1 MLRNETVE
9 PRGRLSPF
17 KANLKK
23 TLQAAVFSAPIEKQ
37 AQIQYI
43 FFMDL
48 LKKLEECENR
58 YKVVQEMVLD
68 PNLVKDQKKYKDTMR
83 ENGYLSELSELYAQ
97 YRKVLQGIK
106 DAKEMI
112 TAEDD
117 VEMKEMAREE
127 LKSLE
132 EEQPKLEEEIKLKLV
147 PPDPLD
153 EKNIILEIR
162 SAAGGDEATLF
173 VRDLW
178 EMYCHL
184 ADRKGWKYEVM
195 EQQETEVG
203 GFNKIVTSI
212 SGKFVY
218 GTLRWESG
226 VHRVQRVPATESQGR
241 LQTSTATVAVLPE
254 AEETEIE
261 IKPGDVRIDVM
272 RAGGPGGQCV
282 NTTDSAVR
290 LTHIPTG
297 IVVIQQDEKSQI
309 KNKEKAF
316 RVLRAR
322 LFDLEESKK
331 QAERAAARSSMVGSG
346 ARSEKIR
353 TYNYPQDRVTDHRI
367 NYSQHNLP
375 AFMMGDMDAMLD
387 ALNVYAKEEQLK
399 ADITTLGN
407 D

>member
-1 MLRNETVE
+1 M
-9 PRGRLSPF
+9 G
-17 KANLKK
+17 
-23 TLQAAVFSAPIEKQ
+23 
-37 AQIQYI
+37 
-43 FFMDL
+43 MDL
-48 LKKLEECENR
+48 LKKLEECETR

-83 ENGYLSELSELYAQ
+83 ENGYLSELSALYDE
-97 YRKVLQGIK
+97 YKKVLQGIQ

-117 VEMKEMAREE
+117 AEMKEMAREE
-127 LKSLE
+127 LKELE
-132 EEQPKLEEEIKLKLV
+132 ERQPKLEEEIKLKLV

-162 SAAGGDEATLF
+162 SAAGGDEASLF
-173 VRDLW
+173 ARDLW
-178 EMYCHL
+178 EMYTHL
-184 ADRKGWKYEVM
+184 AENRGWKCEVM

-203 GFNKIVTSI
+203 GFNKIVMSI

-241 LQTSTATVAVLPE
+241 LQTSTVTVAVLPE

-297 IVVIQQDEKSQI
+297 LVVIQQDEKSQI

-331 QAERAAARSSMVGSG
+331 QAERASARSSMVGSG

-375 AFMMGDMDAMLD
+375 GFMAGQMDDMLD
-387 ALNVYAKEEQLK
+387 ALNVYAKEEQLA
-399 ADITTLGN
+399 ADITSL
-407 D
+407 

>member
-1 MLRNETVE
+1 
-9 PRGRLSPF
+9 
-17 KANLKK
+17 
-23 TLQAAVFSAPIEKQ
+23 
-37 AQIQYI
+37 
-43 FFMDL
+43 MDL
-48 LKKLEECENR
+48 IKKLDECENR
-58 YKVVQEMVLD
+58 LKEVSELVMD

-83 ENGYLSELSELYAQ
+83 EHGYLTEVCALYDE
-97 YRKVLQGIK
+97 YKKVLQGIQ

-117 VEMKEMAREE
+117 AEMKEMAREE
-127 LKSLE
+127 LKELE
-132 EEQPKLEEEIKLKLV
+132 EKQPQLEEQIKLKLV

-162 SAAGGDEATLF
+162 SAAGGDEASLF

-184 ADRKGWKYEVM
+184 ADRKGWKTETM
-195 EQQETEVG
+195 EAQETEVG

-226 VHRVQRVPATESQGR
+226 VHRVQRVPQTESQGR

-254 AEETEIE
+254 AEEADVKIN
-261 IKPGDVRIDVM
+261 PNDVRVDVM

-297 IVVIQQDEKSQI
+297 IVVIQQDQKSQI
-309 KNKEKAF
+309 KNKEKAWQ
-316 RVLRAR
+316 VLRAR
-322 LFDLEESKK
+322 LFDLEQSKID
-331 QAERAAARSSMVGSG
+331 AERSSARKSMVGNG
-346 ARSEKIR
+346 DRSEKIR
-353 TYNYPQDRVTDHRI
+353 TYNFPQDRVTDHRI
-367 NYSQHNLP
+367 NYSAHNLP
-375 AFMMGDMDAMLD
+375 GFMMGDMDDMLD
-387 ALNVYAKEEQLK
+387 ALNVYAKEEQL
-399 ADITTLGN
+399 N
-407 D
+407 EVN

>member
-1 MLRNETVE
+1 
-9 PRGRLSPF
+9 
-17 KANLKK
+17 
-23 TLQAAVFSAPIEKQ
+23 
-37 AQIQYI
+37 
-43 FFMDL
+43 MDL
-48 LKKLEECENR
+48 LRKLRELAKR
-58 YKVVQEMVLD
+58 YDEVALLVQD
-68 PNLVKDQKKYKDTMR
+68 ASLVKDQKKYKDVMR
-83 ENGYLSELSELYAQ
+83 EHDYLSEVKALYEDYQKLLKGIQDA
-97 YRKVLQGIK
+97 KVL
-106 DAKEMI
+106 I
-112 TAEDD
+112 TEDD
-117 VEMKEMAREE
+117 DAEMKEMAREE
-127 LKSLE
+127 LRKLE
-132 EEQPKLEEEIKLKLV
+132 EQQPKLEEQIKLKLV

-173 VRDLW
+173 VRDVW

-184 ADRKGWKYEVM
+184 ADRRGWKHETM
-195 EQQETEVG
+195 EAQETEVG
-203 GFNKIVTSI
+203 GFNRIVTSI

-241 LQTSTATVAVLPE
+241 LQTSTVTVAVLPE
-254 AEETEIE
+254 AEETEVD
-261 IKPGDVRIDVM
+261 IKPEDVRVDVM

-309 KNKEKAF
+309 KNKAKAF

-331 QAERAAARSSMVGSG
+331 NAERADARRCMVGTG

-367 NYSQHNLP
+367 NFSQHNLP
-375 AFMMGDMDAMLD
+375 AFMMGNMDDMLD
-387 ALNVYAKEEQLK
+387 ALNIYAKEEQLK
-399 ADITTLGN
+399 SDVTEMEYIK
-407 D
+407 

>member
-1 MLRNETVE
+1 
-9 PRGRLSPF
+9 
-17 KANLKK
+17 
-23 TLQAAVFSAPIEKQ
+23 
-37 AQIQYI
+37 
-43 FFMDL
+43 MDL

-58 YKVVQEMVLD
+58 YKIVQEMVLD

-97 YRKVLQGIK
+97 YKKVLQGIK

-184 ADRKGWKYEVM
+184 ADRKDWKYEVM

-322 LFDLEESKK
+322 LFDLEETKK

-375 AFMMGDMDAMLD
+375 GFMMGEMDGMLD

>member
-1 MLRNETVE
+1 
-9 PRGRLSPF
+9 
-17 KANLKK
+17 
-23 TLQAAVFSAPIEKQ
+23 
-37 AQIQYI
+37 
-43 FFMDL
+43 MDL
-48 LKKLEECENR
+48 IKKLDECEKR
-58 YKVVQEMVLD
+58 FKEVSDLVMD
-68 PNLVKDQKKYKDTMR
+68 PNLVKDPKKYKDTMR
-83 ENGYLSELSELYAQ
+83 EHGYLTELCALYDE
-97 YRKVLQGIK
+97 YKKVLQGIQ

-112 TAEDD
+112 TNEDD
-117 VEMKEMAREE
+117 ADMREMAREE
-127 LKSLE
+127 LKELE
-132 EEQPKLEEEIKLKLV
+132 EKLPKLEEDIKLKLV

-162 SAAGGDEATLF
+162 SAAGGDEASLF

-178 EMYCHL
+178 EMYTHL
-184 ADRKGWKYEVM
+184 AERKGWKTETM
-195 EQQETEVG
+195 EAQETEVG

-261 IKPGDVRIDVM
+261 IKPGDVRVDVM

-297 IVVIQQDEKSQI
+297 LVVIQQDEKSQI

-331 QAERAAARSSMVGSG
+331 QEERAAARSSMVGSG

-353 TYNYPQDRVTDHRI
+353 TYNFPQDRVTDHRI
-367 NYSQHNLP
+367 NYSAHNLP
-375 AFMMGDMDAMLD
+375 SFMMGEMDDMLD

-399 ADITTLGN
+399 SDITEL
-407 D
+407 

>member
-1 MLRNETVE
+1 MIY
-9 PRGRLSPF
+9 
-17 KANLKK
+17 
-23 TLQAAVFSAPIEKQ
+23 QPI
-37 AQIQYI
+37 
-43 FFMDL
+43 MDL
-48 LKKLEECENR
+48 IKKLEECEKRFKEVNEL
-58 YKVVQEMVLD
+58 VMD
-68 PNLVKDQKKYKDTMR
+68 PDLVKDAKKYKDTMR
-83 ENGYLSELSELYAQ
+83 EHGYLNEVCALSDEYK
-97 YRKVLQGIK
+97 KVLTGIQ

-117 VEMKEMAREE
+117 AEMKEMAREE
-127 LKSLE
+127 LKELE
-132 EEQPKLEEEIKLKLV
+132 ERLPKLEEDIKLKLV

-162 SAAGGDEATLF
+162 SAAGGDEASLF

-178 EMYCHL
+178 EMYTHL
-184 ADRKGWKYEVM
+184 ADRKGWKTETM
-195 EQQETEVG
+195 EAQETEVG

-226 VHRVQRVPATESQGR
+226 VHRVQRVPQTESQGR

-261 IKPGDVRIDVM
+261 IKLSDVRIDVM

-297 IVVIQQDEKSQI
+297 LVVIQQDEKSQI

-331 QAERAAARSSMVGSG
+331 QAERSAARSSMVGSG

-353 TYNYPQDRVTDHRI
+353 TYNFPQDRVTDHRI
-367 NYSQHNLP
+367 NYSAHNLP
-375 AFMMGDMDAMLD
+375 GFMMGNMDDMLD
-387 ALNVYAKEEQLK
+387 ALNVYAKEEQLA
-399 ADITTLGN
+399 ADVTTLES
-407 D
+407 

>member
-1 MLRNETVE
+1 
-9 PRGRLSPF
+9 
-17 KANLKK
+17 
-23 TLQAAVFSAPIEKQ
+23 
-37 AQIQYI
+37 
-43 FFMDL
+43 MDL
-48 LKKLEECENR
+48 LKKLDECENR
-58 YKVVQEMVLD
+58 LKEVSELVMD

-83 ENGYLSELSELYAQ
+83 EHGYLTEVCALYDE
-97 YRKVLQGIK
+97 YKKVLQGIQ

-117 VEMKEMAREE
+117 AEMKEMAREE
-127 LKSLE
+127 LKELE
-132 EEQPKLEEEIKLKLV
+132 EKQPKIEEEIKLKLV

-162 SAAGGDEATLF
+162 SAAGGDEASLF

-184 ADRKGWKYEVM
+184 ADRKGWKTETM
-195 EQQETEVG
+195 EAQETEVG

-226 VHRVQRVPATESQGR
+226 VHRVQRVPQTESQGR

-254 AEETEIE
+254 AEEADVKIN
-261 IKPGDVRIDVM
+261 PNDVRVDVM

-297 IVVIQQDEKSQI
+297 IVVIQQDQKSQI
-309 KNKEKAF
+309 KNKEKAWQ
-316 RVLRAR
+316 VLRAR
-322 LFDLEESKK
+322 LFDLEQSKLD
-331 QAERAAARSSMVGSG
+331 AERSSARKSMVGNG
-346 ARSEKIR
+346 DRSEKIR
-353 TYNYPQDRVTDHRI
+353 TYNFPQDRVTDHRI
-367 NYSQHNLP
+367 NYTAHNLP
-375 AFMMGDMDAMLD
+375 GFMMGDMDDMLD
-387 ALNVYAKEEQLK
+387 ALNVYAKEEQL
-399 ADITTLGN
+399 N
-407 D
+407 EVN